1 MTNKSPQLDCARSS
15 AGGRALF
22 FAGDAVVSSAGGPS
36 RKVPHGAHQL
46 LTRLELTPTF
56 PTPAAFSGSYRAR

>member
-15 AGGRALF
+15 AGGRALY
-22 FAGDAVVSSAGGPS
+22 FAGDGVVSSAGGPS

-46 LTRLELTPTF
+46 LTRLELTPDI
-56 PTPAAFSGSYRAR
+56 PDAGRLLG